1 MTSRP
6 SNGITPQDARP
17 PRLRMSDAPAAIR
30 QLVSRSGR
38 IPTVI
43 GVTGPVGSGKSTLA
57 SQLSSCVVPT
67 DAYLPDYH
75 TLPENERDLPE
86 HADLNLLAAHI
97 EQLRT
102 RGSTRIPVW
111 SFHTHRRESWRDVV
125 RTDAPIVVEGIHAF
139 EDRVL
144 PHLDIAVFVEADPK
158 TRWAR
163 WAAIESSGERGWGV
177 EKAKAYFDTVAEP
190 TFAARA
196 HTYRARATVF
206 VVND

>member
-1 MTSRP
+1 MTSRR
-6 SNGITPQDARP
+6 STGITQHLMP
-17 PRLRMSDAPAAIR
+17 LRCGMSDAPAAIR
-30 QLVSRSGR
+30 LLASRAER
-38 IPTVI
+38 APAVI
-43 GVTGPVGSGKSTLA
+43 GITGPVGSGKSTLA
-57 SQLSSCVVPT
+57 SRLSHCVVPT

-75 TLPENERDLPE
+75 TLPENERDMPE
-86 HADLNLLAAHI
+86 HADLKLLAAHI

-102 RGSTRIPVW
+102 VGSTRIPVW
-111 SFHTHRRESWRDVV
+111 SLHSHRRESWQDVV

-158 TRWAR
+158 TRWER
-163 WAAIESSGERGWGV
+163 WAAIESSGQRGWGV

-190 TFAARA
+190 TFAKRMHA
-196 HTYRARATVF
+196 YRARATVF